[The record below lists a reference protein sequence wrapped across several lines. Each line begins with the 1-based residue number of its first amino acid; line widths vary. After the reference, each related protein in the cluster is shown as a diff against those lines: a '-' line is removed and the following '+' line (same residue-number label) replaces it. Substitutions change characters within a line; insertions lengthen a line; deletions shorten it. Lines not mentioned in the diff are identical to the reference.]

1 MRTIKAHT
9 LFFAVV
15 LILAGA
21 AVLASLRSRSPEAD
35 RLLAAAAT
43 SSATRV
49 VPNTTA
55 GTNAAPPTPA
65 AVTATATP
73 VPATATAVA
82 STPPTTVPSEQVVA
96 RIKEII
102 QKANLAQQEA
112 FTKGDPSLMQATATT
127 DYYNQLVQINQ
138 ELARAGVSAIKLL
151 NIEWGPITLRDATT
165 AEATTYETWRTTY
178 VDGSSEESRDRN
190 VYTLV
195 QQQGDWKI
203 QTDAHPDTDLDQT
216 APPPAIPAAP
226 GVPGRVPPA
235 ITTPAGRS
243 NVSHNWSGYVATGGT
258 FTAVSG
264 TWIVPRSQGGAP
276 LNGRGV
282 ASGSTWVGIGGVRSR
297 DLIQAGT
304 EETVISSGRVRYDAW
319 IELLPHPSHPISL
332 TVNPGDSVTVS
343 ISEQGT
349 DQWLIS
355 FKNNTTGQSYQTTVQ
370 YASSHSSAEWIEEA
384 PSAGRTVLPLDNFGT
399 VQFSGGTTVKDGKTL
414 TIAQAGAHPVTMID
428 SRGNAIATPSALTS
442 DGQGFSIS
450 RTTPAPAATPGTD
463 QPFQP
468 RWRRFPSRRPD
479 PFFPLGRSLDP
490 LR

>member
-1 MRTIKAHT
+1 MLDGGKTRGRREVPMRTLKAHT
-9 LFFAVV
+9 LFLAVV
-15 LILAGA
+15 LVLAGA
-21 AVLASLRSRSPEAD
+21 AAVASFRGRSPEAG

-43 SSATRV
+43 ASVTHV

-165 AEATTYETWRTTY
+165 AEATTYETWRTIY

-226 GVPGRVPPA
+226 GVPGSIPPA
-235 ITTPAGRS
+235 APASRS

-258 FTAVSG
+258 FTA
-264 TWIVPRSQGGAP
+264 
-276 LNGRGV
+276 
-282 ASGSTWVGIGGVRSR
+282 
-297 DLIQAGT
+297 
-304 EETVISSGRVRYDAW
+304 
-319 IELLPHPSHPISL
+319 
-332 TVNPGDSVTVS
+332 
-343 ISEQGT
+343 
-349 DQWLIS
+349 
-355 FKNNTTGQSYQTTVQ
+355 
-370 YASSHSSAEWIEEA
+370 
-384 PSAGRTVLPLDNFGT
+384 
-399 VQFSGGTTVKDGKTL
+399 
-414 TIAQAGAHPVTMID
+414 
-428 SRGNAIATPSALTS
+428 
-442 DGQGFSIS
+442 
-450 RTTPAPAATPGTD
+450 
-463 QPFQP
+463 
-468 RWRRFPSRRPD
+468 
-479 PFFPLGRSLDP
+479 
-490 LR
+490 